1 MTPDGPT
8 TRREERMPDSALMTV
23 KEVRAELRI
32 SLGKA
37 YELIYTGELRAVRIG
52 RLIRVTPQAL
62 PEFIAAHEGYSD

>member
-1 MTPDGPT
+1 
-8 TRREERMPDSALMTV
+8 MTV

-52 RLIRVTPQAL
+52 RLIRVTPKAL
-62 PEFIAAHEGYSD
+62 REFIAAHECYSD